1 MRNFLQ
7 KSYAWL
13 VAVVMM
19 AVSMSAMAE
28 SVTYSPSDWAN
39 EVSKGDIT
47 ISHELKGYEGV
58 SVFNSNYAYVGD
70 NVIMTIAG
78 KNGAKIERVVFSV
91 YYGNVDIRI
100 GNNKSNAAISSYQW
114 SSATGED
121 AVSFYI
127 RTGGYF
133 DGVTIYYTPGSSSIP
148 TYDYTVVLN
157 GAPAGTKILVDG
169 ASYGAGATIKSE
181 TKLSVSDVDAT
192 LYLYDTNVT
201 VDNIEAGE
209 AGNITVDYTP
219 VVPDFPKQ
227 GVKYILRNLDSD
239 LYLKIVASETKC
251 VVLSDTPDPVT
262 FTFVE
267 GQGFK
272 ISNDNDFWFGKLTG
286 SDWYMAYYDPEV
298 WEVLE
303 TEPGQYVFHCSKGY
317 FGFNTDS
324 SFKEGVGGFRN
335 KGINE
340 HAKVAIEEYA
350 PASAKG
356 YSDGLY
362 YGTYYNTISWVVPA
376 NCTAYT
382 VSGVSDGSVNF
393 TALAPAGEVV
403 AAEVP
408 VVLVADRQ
416 INGVAVKGSN
426 NTGIAPAGD
435 NLLVGTA
442 ADATVGNDGAKYY
455 VLTLKNGD
463 LAFCWDRDTND
474 DGASAVLAAHKACL
488 RVPSS
493 NSNMLSFRFGD
504 GTLTGIETIA
514 AEKAEAIYNLQG
526 QRVNATS
533 AGVYVKNGKKFIVK

>member
-1 MRNFLQ
+1 MKRILQ

-13 VAVVMM
+13 VALVMA

-58 SVFNSNYAYVGD
+58 SVYNGNYAYVGD

-100 GNNKSNAAISSYQW
+100 GNNKGNAAISSYQW

-133 DGVTIYYTPGSSSIP
+133 NGVTIYYTPGSSSVP

-169 ASYGAGATIKSE
+169 ASYGAGDIIQSE
-181 TKLSVSDVDAT
+181 TKLSASDVDAT
-192 LYLYDTNVT
+192 RNLYTTNVS

-209 AGNITVDYTP
+209 EGYITVDYTP

-239 LYLKIVASETKC
+239 LYLKIVASSTKC
-251 VVLSDTPDPVT
+251 VILSDTPDPVT

-272 ISNDNDFWFGKLTG
+272 ISNDNDYWFGKSTAN
-286 SDWYMAYYDPEV
+286 DWNMANYDPEV

-303 TEPGQYVFHCSKGY
+303 TEPGRYVFHCSKGY
-317 FGFNTDS
+317 FGFNTDNT
-324 SFKEGVGGFRN
+324 FKEGVGGFRN
-335 KGINE
+335 KDINA

-350 PASAKG
+350 PAFAKG
-356 YSDGLY
+356 ESNGQYF
-362 YGTYYNTISWVVPA
+362 GTYYNNISWVVPA

-382 VSGVSDGSVNF
+382 VSGVEDGSANLVS
-393 TALAPAGEVV
+393 LANAGEVV
-403 AAEVP
+403 APDVP
-408 VVLVADRQ
+408 VLLVANQQ
-416 INGVAVKGSN
+416 ITGVAVKGSSN
-426 NTGIAPAGD
+426 AGVSPAS

-442 ADATVGNDGAKYY
+442 AAATVGGDGAKYY
-455 VLTLKNGD
+455 VLTLKDGN
-463 LAFCWDRDTND
+463 LAFCWDRDTNNE
-474 DGASAVLAAHKACL
+474 GASADLAAHKACL
-488 RVPSS
+488 RVPAGS
-493 NSNMLSFRFGD
+493 SNMLKIHFEED
-504 GTLTGIETIA
+504 DVTGIEAIA
-514 AEKAEAIYNLQG
+514 TEKTDAIYNLQG
-526 QRVNATS
+526 QRVNATA
-533 AGVYVKNGKKFIVK
+533 AGIYVKNGKKFIVK